1 MSATPVGVLEIADD
15 RAQFVPFSR
24 WPRATLAVAADVLVG
39 ALLGRRGLRRD
50 RS

>member
-24 WPRATLAVAADVLVG
+24 WSRIALGAAAGVLVG
-39 ALLGRRGLRRD
+39 TLLGRRG
-50 RS
+50 RSQH